1 MGLWKRGKQYW
12 LDAIVH
18 GHRYR
23 EPLGTTDWREAKRL
37 ERERIDQLETRAS
50 IPTAKSQ
57 TYAAMDVETA
67 LRTYAAERR
76 AQVSKRMVA
85 YWLENAKP
93 LAAFFKETKLRQVA
107 PTQLAEYQNMRTDA
121 GRAPK
126 TINGELS
133 VLRQVLKRARL
144 WYRFAD
150 DYATLRNRKAPVGQA
165 LTAEQQHRLF
175 AMAQTRPSWL
185 FAYVATTLGFY
196 CGLRACEIKELR
208 WRDVDWQHTMLQ
220 VRRSKTPAGWRAPT
234 LNATCLRVLR
244 SLHEHAAKLRFAE
257 PDHFVFPW
265 HGRDKRMDPNR
276 GMTSWRTAWR
286 SIRKAAG
293 LTSVRFHDGR
303 HTAITTLA
311 EKGLPDWVIQAQV
324 GHVAPEMMK
333 TYSHIRREALNTAA
347 AALEPSSQ
355 GPAAPTPP
363 PAPATT
369 AVETPVTESG
379 VMSQSTS
386 QSDVSKGR
394 VIEFP
399 RKIGSS
405 GWIRTSN
412 PPVNS
417 RMLYH

>member
-12 LDAIVH
+12 LDAVGH

-23 EPLGTTDWREAKRL
+23 EPLNTTDWREAKRL
-37 ERERIDQLETRAS
+37 ERERLEQLEGRAS
-50 IPTAKSQ
+50 VPTANSK

-67 LRTYAAERR
+67 IRTYAEERR
-76 AQVSKRMVA
+76 AQVSKRMAA

-93 LAAFFKETKLRQVA
+93 LAAFFKDTKLRQIT
-107 PTQLAEYQNMRTDA
+107 PPQLAAYQNARTDG

-150 DYATLRNRKAPVGQA
+150 DYVTLRNRKPPVGLA
-165 LTAEQQHRLF
+165 LTADEQQRLF
-175 AMAQTRPSWL
+175 AMARTRPSWL
-185 FAYVATTLGFY
+185 FAYVAATLSFY
-196 CGLRACEIKELR
+196 YGLRACEIKTLR
-208 WRDVDWQHTMLQ
+208 WRDVDWNNALLQ

-234 LNATCLRVLR
+234 LNATCVHVLR
-244 SLHEHAAKLRFAE
+244 HLHEQAAKLNFIA

-265 HGRDKRMDPNR
+265 HGRNKRIDPTR
-276 GMTSWRTAWR
+276 GITSWRTAWR

-293 LTSVRFHDGR
+293 LTGVRFHDGR

-333 TYSHIRREALNTAA
+333 TYSHIRREALNQAA
-347 AALEPSSQ
+347 AALEPAAMAPIAPNQ
-355 GPAAPTPP
+355 PTAPVAPTPDVP
-363 PAPATT
+363 LS
-369 AVETPVTESG
+369 ETG

-386 QSDVSKGR
+386 QSRVSKAR
-394 VIEFP
+394 LIEFLGKMASP
-399 RKIGSS
+399 LDDFRNYL
-405 GWIRTSN
+405 IRAA
-412 PPVNS
+412 
-417 RMLYH
+417 

>member
-1 MGLWKRGKQYW
+1 MATG
-12 LDAIVH
+12 IVSRSVPPI
-18 GHRYR
+18 GVK
-23 EPLGTTDWREAKRL
+23 PNVWSGSG
-37 ERERIDQLETRAS
+37 IDQLETRAS
-50 IPTAKSQ
+50 VPTANSR
-57 TYAAMDVETA
+57 TYAALDVETA
-67 LRTYAAERR
+67 IRTYAVERR

-93 LAAFFKETKLRQVA
+93 LAAFFKETKLRQIA
-107 PTQLAEYQNMRTDA
+107 PTQLAEYQNARTDG

-150 DYATLRNRKAPVGQA
+150 DYTTLSNRKAPVGQA
-165 LTAEQQHRLF
+165 LTSEQQHRLF

-185 FAYVATTLGFY
+185 FAYVATTLSFY

-234 LNATCLRVLR
+234 LNATCLHVLR
-244 SLHEHAAKLRFAE
+244 SLHDQAAKLRFTE

-265 HGRDKRMDPNR
+265 HGRDKRMDPTR

-347 AALEPSSQ
+347 AALEPSSHI
-355 GPAAPTPP
+355 PTAPTPP
-363 PAPATT
+363 SPPATT
-369 AVETPVTESG
+369 AVEAPVAESG

-386 QSDVSKGR
+386 QSDTR
-394 VIEFP
+394 VA
-399 RKIGSS
+399 
-405 GWIRTSN
+405 
-412 PPVNS
+412 
-417 RMLYH
+417 